1 MCNFKKNVENS
12 NKTLD
17 NIFIKYKIEV
27 GVKFMID
34 YYTMKL
40 PELNCLRP
48 NENTT
53 FKKLVEEIAECN
65 FAIEEL
71 RAYEEK
77 NNTNCLLL
85 SDDEVY
91 KIREEYKERL
101 NDVMGEIM
109 DIAQVCASQ
118 LFVFE
123 NKNIDVQG
131 LFNRY
136 MNEINVSNHE
146 DQIIFELKGN
156 CRYIHL
162 AATNNNLTL
171 EKTMNLIILSM
182 GKIAQLGKF
191 TGDNGEIPVIDEEVS
206 NTKYVYELFS
216 IVQNCFNL
224 LYSMEERYNIN
235 VKKIFDEH
243 VEKLINKGYC
253 KI

>member
-1 MCNFKKNVENS
+1 
-12 NKTLD
+12 
-17 NIFIKYKIEV
+17 
-27 GVKFMID
+27 MID
-34 YYTMKL
+34 CYIMKL

-48 NENTT
+48 NEQTT
-53 FKKLVEEIAECN
+53 FKKLVEEVAECN
-65 FAIEEL
+65 HAIEAL
-71 RAYEEK
+71 REYEES

-91 KIREEYKERL
+91 RIREEYKL
-101 NDVMGEIM
+101 NLNNVMGEIM

-123 NKNIDVQG
+123 NKNINVQK
-131 LFNRY
+131 LFNEY
-136 MNEINVSNHE
+136 MNKYSTYEYKE
-146 DQIIFELKGN
+146 QIIFELKGN
-156 CRYIHL
+156 CRYIYFAPT
-162 AATNNNLTL
+162 AADLTL
-171 EKTMNLIILSM
+171 EKTMNLIIFSM

-191 TGDNGEIPVIDEEVS
+191 TGDNGEVPVINEDIS

-224 LYSMEERYNIN
+224 LYSMEEKYNIN
-235 VKKIFDEH
+235 IKKIFEDH